1 MHERIIYP
9 SRIYVKTN
17 MPGTRK
23 RESHPPQGKQ
33 ERYIQPSVLLG
44 LLLKPSYGYELIQ
57 EIQRFGFVEGQAPPG
72 MIYRH
77 LRQLEQDGL
86 VSSKWETEGAG
97 PAKRV
102 YKITDEGKEVLS
114 IWIGYMRKQAE
125 NLNAFI
131 DYYGTLGK
139 EKK

>member
-1 MHERIIYP
+1 MSI
-9 SRIYVKTN
+9 KN
-17 MPGTRK
+17 MPEPRNK
-23 RESHPPQGKQ
+23 EPHPPQGKQ
-33 ERYIQPSVLLG
+33 ERYIQPSLLLG

-57 EIQRFGFVEGQAPPG
+57 NIQRFGFIEGQAPPG

-77 LRQLEQDGL
+77 LRQLEEDGL
-86 VSSKWETEGAG
+86 VFSKWETEGAG

-102 YKITDEGKEVLS
+102 YNITDEGKEVLS

-131 DYYGTLGK
+131 DSYGTQEK
-139 EKK
+139 ERR